1 MINSLNTYSTLLN
14 SASSAST
21 STSNTSEVD
30 NIIAEYKASSA
41 ESEAVSKINDSN
53 LYLSSR
59 AQKINAISNEFFSN
73 DALNFNDVEALK
85 ERVYQLGLISKN
97 EYSTLTN
104 SSSETESSENDN
116 QAESIVDFIGSLL
129 ERLENDDNENNT
141 DGTDDLTSA
150 PEEESESLSA
160 LIKALESAKITISNV
175 EEAKSAP
182 DFKANL
188 QDTLSLLKETIEA
201 PSFEKIPLDDKIS
214 LSKVYQ
220 TLEIVD
226 QLSPQRLNNE
236 KLNKYMDLAFR

>member
-14 SASSAST
+14 SAPSAST
-21 STSNTSEVD
+21 SRSNTSEVD
-30 NIIAEYKASSA
+30 NIIEEYKASSA

-59 AQKINAISNEFFSN
+59 AQKINAISKEFFSN

-97 EYSTLTN
+97 EYTTLTN
-104 SSSETESSENDN
+104 SSSEIESSENDN

-129 ERLENDDNENNT
+129 ERLENDDIESNE
-141 DGTDDLTSA
+141 TDDLTST
-150 PEEESESLSA
+150 PEEDSAALTA
-160 LIKALESAKITISNV
+160 LIKALESAKYIISDV
-175 EEAKSAP
+175 EEAKRGS

-188 QDTLSLLKETIEA
+188 QDTLLLLKETIEA
-201 PSFEKIPLDDKIS
+201 PSFEKIPLDDKVS

-220 TLEIVD
+220 TLGIVD
-226 QLSPQRLNNE
+226 QLPPERLNNE
-236 KLNKYMDLAFR
+236 KLNKYMDLSFS

>member
-30 NIIAEYKASSA
+30 NIIEEYKAGSA

-73 DALNFNDVEALK
+73 DALDFNDVEALK

-129 ERLENDDNENNT
+129 ERLENDDNESNE
-141 DGTDDLTSA
+141 TDDLTSA

-188 QDTLSLLKETIEA
+188 QDTLSLLKETIES
-201 PSFEKIPLDDKIS
+201 PSFEQIPLDDKVS

-236 KLNKYMDLAFR
+236 KLNKYMDLAFS

>member
-14 SASSAST
+14 STSSAST

-30 NIIAEYKASSA
+30 NIIEEYKASSA

-129 ERLENDDNENNT
+129 ERLENDDNESNE
-141 DGTDDLTSA
+141 TDDLTSA

-188 QDTLSLLKETIEA
+188 QDTLSLLKETIES
-201 PSFEKIPLDDKIS
+201 PSFEQIPLDDKVS

-236 KLNKYMDLAFR
+236 KLNKYMDLAFS

>member
-30 NIIAEYKASSA
+30 NIIEEYKASSA

-73 DALNFNDVEALK
+73 DALDFNDVEALK

-129 ERLENDDNENNT
+129 ERLENDDNESIE
-141 DGTDDLTSA
+141 TDDLTSA
-150 PEEESESLSA
+150 PEEESAALTA
-160 LIKALESAKITISNV
+160 LIKALESAKYIISDV
-175 EEAKSAP
+175 EEAKRGS

-188 QDTLSLLKETIEA
+188 QDTLLLLKETIEA
-201 PSFEKIPLDDKIS
+201 PSFEKIPLDDKVS

-226 QLSPQRLNNE
+226 QLSPERLNNE
-236 KLNKYMDLAFR
+236 KLNKYMDLSFS

>member
-1 MINSLNTYSTLLN
+1 MINSLNTYSALLN
-14 SASSAST
+14 SSSSV
-21 STSNTSEVD
+21 TSNTSEVD
-30 NIIAEYKASSA
+30 NIIAEHKASSA
-41 ESEAVSKINDSN
+41 ENEAVLTGNSSN
-53 LYLSSR
+53 LYLSNR
-59 AQKINAISNEFFSN
+59 AQKINAISNEFFSK
-73 DALNFNDVEALK
+73 DALNFNDVDALK

-97 EYSTLTN
+97 EYTALTG
-104 SSSETESSENDN
+104 SSLQAESESSKSSDKTI
-116 QAESIVDFIGSLL
+116 SIVDFISSLL
-129 ERLENDDNENNT
+129 ERLENDDNESNA

-150 PEEESESLSA
+150 SGEESESLTA
-160 LIKALESAKITISNV
+160 LIKALESAKSTISNV
-175 EEAKSAP
+175 EEAKRSP

-201 PSFEKIPLDDKIS
+201 PSFEKIPLVDKIS

>member
-30 NIIAEYKASSA
+30 NIIEEYKASSA

-129 ERLENDDNENNT
+129 ERLENDDNESNE
-141 DGTDDLTSA
+141 TDDLTSA

-188 QDTLSLLKETIEA
+188 QDTLSLLKETIES
-201 PSFEKIPLDDKIS
+201 PSFEQIPLDDKVS

-236 KLNKYMDLAFR
+236 KLNKYMDLAFS

>member
-73 DALNFNDVEALK
+73 DALDFNDVEALK

-104 SSSETESSENDN
+104 SSSETESSESDN

-129 ERLENDDNENNT
+129 ERLENDDNESIE
-141 DGTDDLTSA
+141 TDDLTSA
-150 PEEESESLSA
+150 PEEDSESLTA
-160 LIKALESAKITISNV
+160 LIKALESAKYIISDV
-175 EEAKSAP
+175 EEAKRGS

-188 QDTLSLLKETIEA
+188 QDTLLLLKETIEA
-201 PSFEKIPLDDKIS
+201 PSFEKIPLDDKVS

-226 QLSPQRLNNE
+226 QLSPERLNNE
-236 KLNKYMDLAFR
+236 KLNKYMDLSFS

>member
-30 NIIAEYKASSA
+30 NIIEEYKAGSA

-73 DALNFNDVEALK
+73 DALDFNDVEALK

-129 ERLENDDNENNT
+129 ERLENDDNESIE
-141 DGTDDLTSA
+141 TDDLTSA
-150 PEEESESLSA
+150 PEEESAALTA
-160 LIKALESAKITISNV
+160 LIKALESAKYIISDV
-175 EEAKSAP
+175 EEAKRGS

-188 QDTLSLLKETIEA
+188 QDTLLLLKETIEA
-201 PSFEKIPLDDKIS
+201 PSFEKIPLDDKVS

-226 QLSPQRLNNE
+226 QLSPERLNNE
-236 KLNKYMDLAFR
+236 KLNKYMDLSFS